1 MKACESL
8 LFLVRDVAHITPE
21 NFESAVQCIRTFVEA
36 SLGASGQAHH
46 PPSKAVAAKRTADQ
60 LRRSK
65 STSYD
70 ANDTETDDLPSS
82 YHEVHLSP
90 FSSNIIFFFLQVN
103 IEIDLLT
110 FEG

>member
-36 SLGASGQAHH
+36 SLSGGGQAHH
-46 PPSKAVAAKRTADQ
+46 HHPSKAASARRAADQ

-70 ANDTETDDLPSS
+70 VADAETDDLPTS
-82 YHEVHLSP
+82 YHEVTVLA
-90 FSSNIIFFFLQVN
+90 FLIIDG
-103 IEIDLLT
+103 I
-110 FEG
+110 